1 MRLKSQPQRMRSRN
15 RIPESGFITLL
26 VLGLTSQ
33 ISEIVHKEN
42 IKKTESANSNFPIG
56 LIMWIFVVIFF
67 LIGILIF

>member
-1 MRLKSQPQRMRSRN
+1 MGMKKKKYFEDMKN
-15 RIPESGFITLL
+15 VE
-26 VLGLTSQ
+26 SQ